1 MKKGF
6 LLILLTIFLTAC
18 NPIEDSDIVIEQ
30 KEITANPDKFETFIR
45 NLENGKR
52 DSIRIAQ
59 STKEGDPI
67 FETLD
72 YNGRTITYTYDN
84 SHDEHGGTNKG
95 TQSGTCQNLES
106 EKSETDRIYRL
117 SGCSSE
123 VGKYF
128 ELEVLE

>member
-1 MKKGF
+1 MKKAF
-6 LLILLTIFLTAC
+6 PLILLAIFLIAC

-30 KEITANPDKFETFIR
+30 KEITANLDKFEAFIG
-45 NLENGKR
+45 NLENGKE
-52 DSIRIAQ
+52 DSIRIVY
-59 STKEGDPI
+59 STTEGDPI

-84 SHDEHGGTNKG
+84 SHDEYGGTNKG
-95 TQSGTCQNLES
+95 TQSGTCENLES
-106 EKSETDRIYRL
+106 ERSETGRIYRL

>member
-30 KEITANPDKFETFIR
+30 NEITANPDKFEAFIG
-45 NLENGKR
+45 NLENGKQ
-52 DSIRIAQ
+52 DKIRIVQ
-59 STKEGDPI
+59 RTTEGDPI
-67 FETLD
+67 FETLEYD
-72 YNGRTITYTYDN
+72 SEIITYTYDN
-84 SHDEHGGTNKG
+84 SHDEYGAENKG
-95 TQSGTCQNLES
+95 KQSGTCENLES
-106 EKSETDRIYRL
+106 ETSETGTIYRL